1 MPKVGGHFEVTF
13 AGWWCSD
20 FSGGLEGVQKVF
32 MHDPYSVP
40 TQPHSGTTSSHLVNN
55 GSFSSAW
62 MSSLAMLTVMENQ
75 HRSKAAETNW
85 FKVAVLKEHPGFEE
99 GVASLQEAFVCG
111 MWS

>member
-1 MPKVGGHFEVTF
+1 
-13 AGWWCSD
+13 
-20 FSGGLEGVQKVF
+20 
-32 MHDPYSVP
+32 MHDPYWVP

-85 FKVAVLKEHPGFEE
+85 LKVAVLKEHPDFEE
-99 GVASLQEAFVCG
+99 GVASLQEAFVCD